1 MFAIRSYDPEAVP
14 ALLRCVALLLSRG
27 AHDGAAPTGLP
38 FGAEGAGDEAP
49 HALLVSLLRSPE
61 SYAYFEATCA
71 AMGLQPEDVTAEVLG
86 PPDAGEAGA
95 AASDDELPLPPPGM
109 VRFCHLP
116 RAALPR
122 ERVRAHRL
130 HPPRRDHGA

>member
-38 FGAEGAGDEAP
+38 FAAEGAALGEAP

-95 AASDDELPLPPPGM
+95 AASETMMPPGC

-130 HPPRRDHGA
+130 HPPRRDHGT

>member
-1 MFAIRSYDPEAVP
+1 M
-14 ALLRCVALLLSRG
+14 ALLLSRG

-38 FGAEGAGDEAP
+38 FAAETGGDAP

-86 PPDAGEAGA
+86 PPAAGDGA
-95 AASDDELPLPPPGM
+95 AETKLLPGT
-109 VRFCHLP
+109 VRICHLP

-130 HPPRRDHGA
+130 HPPRRDCGA

>member
-1 MFAIRSYDPEAVP
+1 MRSYDPEAVP

-27 AHDGAAPTGLP
+27 AHDGTTPTGLP
-38 FGAEGAGDEAP
+38 FAAEGAGGDAP

-61 SYAYFEATCA
+61 SYAYFEAKCA
-71 AMGLQPEDVTAEVLG
+71 AMGLQPEDVTAQVLG
-86 PPDAGEAGA
+86 PPEAGDGA
-95 AASDDELPLPPPGM
+95 AEFQLPPGA

-122 ERVRAHRL
+122 ERVRVHRL
-130 HPPRRDHGA
+130 HPPRRDYST